1 MNREAMAIS
10 WFKKNISARLTRGSF
25 TWNVTVLAGGTALG
39 QAISVLA
46 SPILTRLYTPDDFG
60 VLAVYS
66 SILGILSVVASW
78 RYELA
83 IPLPERDEEAVN
95 LVALSLGIVVL
106 MSCGVGIGMWFLG
119 NQIVQWVNAPT
130 LRSYLWLIP
139 IGVLMVGSYQVFNY
153 WAVRQQAFEAIAKTR
168 FNQGLAATLAQI
180 VGGFLQ
186 DGPMGLIVGQIVG
199 QCAGLV
205 TLARLVRSV
214 GKAKLETIGWENL
227 KRMAHRYRKFPCL
240 SNFSGLINSA
250 GLQIPTILLAAL
262 YGAQVA
268 GWFALAQ
275 RVLGTPMSLVGQ
287 AIAHVYMG
295 TGSRLVYKDVKALRS
310 LFLKTAAR
318 LVLIGS
324 IPLGILAIAGPGLF
338 TRVFGSNWEN
348 AGRYVQILC
357 MASLAQ
363 FVIVPLSQTV
373 NILERQDWQLK
384 WDIFRL
390 LLVSLSIVLTSVAGG
405 THWQAILSYNVS
417 LVITYGIMFL
427 LNLMLLNQ
435 VTINQGAC

>member
-1 MNREAMAIS
+1 MDRESLAIS
-10 WFKKNISARLTRGSF
+10 LLKRSIGTHLGRGSF
-25 TWNVTVLAGGTALG
+25 ARNVAVLAGGTALG

-66 SILGILSVVASW
+66 SLLTVLSVVASW

-106 MSCGVGIGMWFLG
+106 MSCGVGIGTWLLG

-130 LRSYLWLIP
+130 LRFYLWLIP
-139 IGVLMVGSYQVFNY
+139 IGVLLVGSYQVFNY
-153 WAVRQQAFEAIAKTR
+153 WAVRRQAFEAIAKTR
-168 FNQGLAATLAQI
+168 FNQGAAATLTQI
-180 VGGFLQ
+180 AGGFVR

-205 TLARLVRSV
+205 ALARLIRSV
-214 GKAKLETIGWENL
+214 GKAGLETIGWINL
-227 KRMAHRYRKFPCL
+227 KRIANRYRKFPCL
-240 SNFSGLINSA
+240 SSFSGLMNSA
-250 GLQIPTILLAAL
+250 GLQIPTLLLASL

-275 RVLGTPMSLVGQ
+275 RVVGTPMSFVGQ
-287 AIAHVYMG
+287 AIAQVYMG
-295 TGSRLVYKDVKALRS
+295 TGSRLVHRDVRALRS

-318 LVLIGS
+318 LVLIGG
-324 IPLGILAIAGPGLF
+324 IPLGILAIVGPALF
-338 TRVFGSNWEN
+338 TRIFGSNWEN
-348 AGRYVQILC
+348 TGYYVQILC

-417 LVITYGIMFL
+417 LVIAYGIMFL
-427 LNLMLLNQ
+427 FNLMLLNQ
-435 VTINQGAC
+435 VIMNQCAC